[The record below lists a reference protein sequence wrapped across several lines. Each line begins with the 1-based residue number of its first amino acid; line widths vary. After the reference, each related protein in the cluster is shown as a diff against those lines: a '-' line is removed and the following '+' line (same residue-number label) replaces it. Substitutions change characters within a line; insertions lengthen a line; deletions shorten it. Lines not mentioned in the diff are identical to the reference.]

1 MEYFSIFV
9 TETMSKISYKVLF
22 LFSVLFIFS
31 CTGEKSDDI
40 SSEEEHLKPDIQES
54 KFNAQNV
61 FNTLPD
67 RKLVMKLIEENR
79 IEYNPDLLND
89 PNQANKYAVEIAKA
103 VNLGIYGADLS
114 IASSFDQTQES
125 MVFLRC
131 VNVLAGYLGVNS
143 AFDQRMFERID
154 ANENNKDSILE
165 IVTGAFKKVDEIL
178 KYNNRPATSA
188 IILSGC
194 WIEGLYVS
202 CQLAQENGTESI
214 IKAIVS
220 QKESLKNLIVML
232 EGVTLEEN
240 ARFILKDLKDL
251 YKTYMI
257 AETTTTY
264 DKKAIESITQKIS
277 KLRNKITNTVTDVAE
292 ASVKATPSQTASSG
306 LAKSF

>member
-1 MEYFSIFV
+1 MKKL
-9 TETMSKISYKVLF
+9 SKIILVVTIF
-22 LFSVLFIFS
+22 FIYACS
-31 CTGEKSDDI
+31 GEKSEDM
-40 SSEEEHLKPDIQES
+40 SSTEESAKLDVQES

-67 RKLVMKLIEENR
+67 RKLVMKLIEENK

-89 PNQANKYAVEIAKA
+89 PTRAGKYAIELSKA

-125 MVFLRC
+125 MVFLKC
-131 VNVLAGYLGVNS
+131 VNLLAGYLGVNS

-154 ANENNKDSILE
+154 ANENNKDSVIE

-188 IILSGC
+188 LILSGC

-202 CQLAQENGTESI
+202 CQLAQEVDTESI

-220 QKESLKNLIVML
+220 QKESLKNLIVMMDA
-232 EGVTLEEN
+232 VTLEEE
-240 ARFILKDLKDL
+240 AKYILNDLKGL
-251 YKTYMI
+251 YDIYNV
-257 AETTTTY
+257 AETSTTY
-264 DKKAIESITQKIS
+264 NKKTIAGITQKIS
-277 KLRNKITNTVTDVAE
+277 ELRYKITN
-292 ASVKATPSQTASSG
+292 ASV
-306 LAKSF
+306 

>member
-1 MEYFSIFV
+1 
-9 TETMSKISYKVLF
+9 MSKHIHKVLF
-22 LFSVLFIFS
+22 LFSTLFIFS
-31 CTGEKSDDI
+31 CTGEKTDDVTA
-40 SSEEEHLKPDIQES
+40 EEEHIKVDVQES

-67 RKLVMKLIEENR
+67 RKLVMKLIDENK
-79 IEYNPDLLND
+79 IIYNPDLLND
-89 PNQANKYAVEIAKA
+89 PGRSKKYAIELSKA

-125 MVFLRC
+125 MVFLSC

-165 IVTGAFKKVDEIL
+165 IVTGAFKKVDQIL

-188 IILSGC
+188 VILSGC

-214 IKAIVS
+214 IKAIVQ
-220 QKESLKNLIVML
+220 QKESLRNLIVMM
-232 EGVTLEEN
+232 EGVTLEDN
-240 ARFILKDLKDL
+240 AKFILKDLKEL
-251 YKTYMI
+251 FQIYNV
-257 AETTTTY
+257 AETTTTF
-264 DKKAIESITQKIS
+264 DKKAIAGITQKIS
-277 KLRNKITNTVTDVAE
+277 DLRNKITNTITDIAN
-292 ASVKATPSQTASSG
+292 SVATPEKTAPASG
-306 LAKSF
+306 VANKSF

>member
-9 TETMSKISYKVLF
+9 TETMNKNLYKVLF

-31 CTGEKSDDI
+31 CGGEKSDDLS
-40 SSEEEHLKPDIQES
+40 SSEEEHPKADVQES

-67 RKLVMKLIEENR
+67 RKLVMKLIEENK

-89 PNQANKYAVEIAKA
+89 PTKANKYVVELAKA

-125 MVFLRC
+125 MVFLKC

-188 IILSGC
+188 VILSGC

-202 CQLAQENGTESI
+202 CQLAQEMGAESI
-214 IKAIVS
+214 IKAIVQ
-220 QKESLKNLIVML
+220 QKESLRNLIVMM

-240 ARFILKDLKDL
+240 AKFILAGLKEL
-251 YKTYMI
+251 YQVYNI

-264 DKKAIESITQKIS
+264 DKKAIAGITEKIS
-277 KLRNKITNTVTDVAE
+277 ALRNRITNTTTEVAS
-292 ASVKATPSQTASSG
+292 ANGV
-306 LAKSF
+306 AKSF

>member
-1 MEYFSIFV
+1 M
-9 TETMSKISYKVLF
+9 KRNLYKVLY
-22 LFSVLFIFS
+22 LFSLVLFFS
-31 CTGEKSDDI
+31 CGGEKTEDIISD
-40 SSEEEHLKPDIQES
+40 EERPKPDIQES

-67 RKLVMKLIEENR
+67 RKMVMRLIEENR

-89 PNQANKYAVEIAKA
+89 PTKSNKYAVELSKA

-125 MVFLRC
+125 MVFLKC

-154 ANENNKDSILE
+154 ANESNKDSILE

-188 IILSGC
+188 VILSGC

-202 CQLAQENGTESI
+202 CQLAQQSDAENI
-214 IKAIVS
+214 IKAIVQ

-232 EGVTLEEN
+232 EAVTLEEN
-240 ARFILKDLKDL
+240 AKFILKDLKDL
-251 YKTYMI
+251 YTVYNI
-257 AETTTTY
+257 AETSTTFN
-264 DKKAIESITQKIS
+264 KKTIADITQKIS
-277 KLRNKITNTVTDVAE
+277 DLRNKITNTT
-292 ASVKATPSQTASSG
+292 S
-306 LAKSF
+306 

>member
-1 MEYFSIFV
+1 MEYLSIFV
-9 TETMSKISYKVLF
+9 TETMSKNIYKVLF
-22 LFSVLFIFS
+22 LFSILFIFS
-31 CTGEKSDDI
+31 CGGEKSDDI
-40 SSEEEHLKPDIQES
+40 TSEEEHPKADIQES

-89 PNQANKYAVEIAKA
+89 PTKSNKYVLELAKA

-188 IILSGC
+188 VILSGC

-202 CQLAQENGTESI
+202 CQLAQEMGAESI
-214 IKAIVS
+214 IKAIVQ
-220 QKESLKNLIVML
+220 QKESLRNLIVMM
-232 EGVTLEEN
+232 EDVTLEDN
-240 ARFILKDLKDL
+240 AKFILAGLKDL
-251 YKTYMI
+251 YQVYNI
-257 AETTTTY
+257 AETTTNY
-264 DKKAIESITQKIS
+264 DKKAIAGITQKIS
-277 KLRNKITNTVTDVAE
+277 DLRNKITNTTTEVAS
-292 ASVKATPSQTASSG
+292 ANGVP
-306 LAKSF
+306 KSF

>member
-1 MEYFSIFV
+1 MKRNLY
-9 TETMSKISYKVLF
+9 TVLF
-22 LFSVLFIFS
+22 LFSAVLFFS
-31 CTGEKSDDI
+31 CGGEKSEDI
-40 SSEEEHLKPDIQES
+40 ISEEERTKPGIQES

-89 PNQANKYAVEIAKA
+89 PTKVNKYALELAKA

-125 MVFLRC
+125 MVFLKC

-188 IILSGC
+188 VILSGC

-202 CQLAQENGTESI
+202 CQMAEELGTESI
-214 IKAIVS
+214 IKAIVE
-220 QKESLKNLIVML
+220 QKESLRNLIVML
-232 EGVTLEEN
+232 EAVTLEEN
-240 ARFILKDLKDL
+240 AQFILKDLKEL
-251 YKTYMI
+251 YDVYNV
-257 AETTTTY
+257 AEATTKY
-264 DKKAIESITQKIS
+264 DKKVIAGITQKIS
-277 KLRNKITNTVTDVAE
+277 DLRNKITNT
-292 ASVKATPSQTASSG
+292 TA
-306 LAKSF
+306 

>member
-1 MEYFSIFV
+1 
-9 TETMSKISYKVLF
+9 MSPILNKVLF

-31 CTGEKSDDI
+31 CGGEKSDDI
-40 SSEEEHLKPDIQES
+40 SSDEEHTKQNVQES

-67 RKLVMKLIEENR
+67 RHLVMKLIEENK

-89 PNQANKYAVEIAKA
+89 PNKANKYAVELAKA

-125 MVFLRC
+125 MVFLKC

-188 IILSGC
+188 VILSGC

-202 CQLAQENGTESI
+202 CQMAQDKDAESI
-214 IKAIVS
+214 IKAIVG

-232 EGVTLEEN
+232 EAVTLEES
-240 ARFILKDLKDL
+240 AKFILTDLKSL
-251 YKTYMI
+251 YDVYNV

-264 DKKAIESITQKIS
+264 DKKAIAGITQKIS
-277 KLRNKITNTVTDVAE
+277 DLRNKITNTVAAVAS
-292 ASVKATPSQTASSG
+292 AG
-306 LAKSF
+306 M

>member
-1 MEYFSIFV
+1 M
-9 TETMSKISYKVLF
+9 TKNLYKVLF
-22 LFSVLFIFS
+22 LLSVFFIFS
-31 CTGEKSDDI
+31 CGGEKSEEI
-40 SSEEEHLKPDIQES
+40 ISEEEHTKPDIQES

-67 RKLVMKLIEENR
+67 RKLVMNLIEQNK

-89 PNQANKYAVEIAKA
+89 PTRVSKYSVELAKA

-125 MVFLRC
+125 MVFLKC

-188 IILSGC
+188 VILSGC

-202 CQLAQENGTESI
+202 CQMAQQVDTESI
-214 IKAIVS
+214 IKAIVN
-220 QKESLKNLIVML
+220 QKESLKNLIIML
-232 EGVTLEEN
+232 EAVTLEEN
-240 ARFILKDLKDL
+240 AKFILNDLKSL
-251 YKTYMI
+251 YEAFDV

-264 DKKAIESITQKIS
+264 NKKVIASITQKIS
-277 KLRNKITNTVTDVAE
+277 DLRNKITNT
-292 ASVKATPSQTASSG
+292 TA
-306 LAKSF
+306 

>member
-1 MEYFSIFV
+1 MKRNLYKIVCLFS
-9 TETMSKISYKVLF
+9 MVLF
-22 LFSVLFIFS
+22 FS
-31 CTGEKSDDI
+31 CGGEKSEDI
-40 SSEEEHLKPDIQES
+40 ISDEERPKPDIQES

-67 RKLVMKLIEENR
+67 RKMVMRLIEENR

-89 PNQANKYAVEIAKA
+89 PTRANKYAVELSKA

-125 MVFLRC
+125 MVFLKC

-154 ANENNKDSILE
+154 ANESNKDSILE

-188 IILSGC
+188 VILSGC

-202 CQLAQENGTESI
+202 CQLAQQSDAENI
-214 IKAIVS
+214 IKAIVQ

-232 EGVTLEEN
+232 EGVTLEES
-240 ARFILKDLKDL
+240 AKFILKDLKDL
-251 YKTYMI
+251 YVVYNVAEASTTFNKKTI
-257 AETTTTY
+257 A
-264 DKKAIESITQKIS
+264 DITQKIS
-277 KLRNKITNTVTDVAE
+277 DLRNKITNTT
-292 ASVKATPSQTASSG
+292 S
-306 LAKSF
+306 

>member
-1 MEYFSIFV
+1 M
-9 TETMSKISYKVLF
+9 YKVLF
-22 LFSVLFIFS
+22 LFSVLLIFS
-31 CTGEKSDDI
+31 CGGEKTEDI
-40 SSEEEHLKPDIQES
+40 ASEEEHTKPDVQES

-89 PNQANKYAVEIAKA
+89 PSKSNKYVLELAKA

-125 MVFLRC
+125 MIFLKC

-188 IILSGC
+188 VILSGC

-202 CQLAQENGTESI
+202 CQMAQELGSESN
-214 IKAIVS
+214 IKAIVQ
-220 QKESLKNLIVML
+220 QKESLRNLIVML
-232 EGVTLEEN
+232 EAVTLEEN
-240 ARFILKDLKDL
+240 ARFILADLKEL
-251 YKTYMI
+251 FQIYNV

-264 DKKAIESITQKIS
+264 DKKAIAGITQKIS
-277 KLRNKITNTVTDVAE
+277 DLRNKITNTTAEVA
-292 ASVKATPSQTASSG
+292 
-306 LAKSF
+306 AKGRA